1 MLNFT
6 LKQLRYVEATDRLG
20 SIANAA
26 AELNISQSSIT
37 AAINALE
44 SQMGYDLFVRT
55 PAKGIQTTPAGAET
69 LKIIRAFIHHSRQFE
84 SEIKSVGGDT
94 IGSVRIACYATA
106 APSFLPTI
114 LKRFT
119 QTHPGIS
126 LKLLEGDME
135 DMSKFLENGQADLA
149 FTYDIVAENR
159 FDFVPLFA
167 APPHALLSKDD
178 PLAKKGSV
186 SFLDLAE
193 RSMIMLDLPRTRD
206 FCTSMFEKHGQTP
219 KIVHSTRSAEMTRA
233 LVAGGYGYSILN
245 ILPHDYR
252 ADDDRFVAIQIRD
265 EAIIPIFGIA
275 TQVRTR
281 QPKIVQSFI
290 NQCTSLAKEGAFDNI
305 VLNANHHLL
314 AQ

>member
-26 AELNISQSSIT
+26 DELNISQSSIT
-37 AAINALE
+37 AAVNALE
-44 SQMGYDLFVRT
+44 TQVGYDLFVRT

-69 LKIIRAFIHHSRQFE
+69 LKIIRAFIHQSRQFE

-106 APSFLPTI
+106 APSFLPSI

-119 QTHPGIS
+119 QTHPTIS
-126 LKLLEGDME
+126 LKLLEGNME
-135 DMSKFLENGQADLA
+135 AMTQYLEQGEADLA
-149 FTYDIVAENR
+149 FTYDLVAEDK
-159 FDFVPLFA
+159 FDFEPLFP
-167 APPHALLSKDD
+167 APPHALLPKDD
-178 PLAKKGSV
+178 PLAQAQSV
-186 SFLDLAE
+186 SFAQLAE

-206 FCTSMFEKHGQTP
+206 FFTSMFEHHGQTP
-219 KIVHSTRSAEMTRA
+219 NVVHSTRSAEMTRA

-252 ADDDRFVAIQIRD
+252 PDDARFRAVRIADDVIT
-265 EAIIPIFGIA
+265 PVFGIA
-275 TQVRTR
+275 TKARTR
-281 QPKIVQSFI
+281 QPKMVRSFI
-290 NQCTSLAKEGAFDNI
+290 EQCSTLAKEGVFDSI
-305 VLNANHHLL
+305 VLGENTIK
-314 AQ
+314 

>member
-37 AAINALE
+37 AAVNALE
-44 SQMGYDLFVRT
+44 TQMGYDLFVRT
-55 PAKGIQTTPAGAET
+55 PAKGIQTTPAGTET
-69 LKIIRAFIHHSRQFE
+69 LKIIRAFIHQSRQFE
-84 SEIKSVGGDT
+84 SEIQSVGGDT

-126 LKLLEGDME
+126 LKLLEGNME
-135 DMSKFLENGQADLA
+135 AMSQYLENGEADLA
-149 FTYDIVAENR
+149 FTYDLVAEDR
-159 FDFVPLFA
+159 FDFIPLFA
-167 APPHALLSKDD
+167 APPHALLPKDD
-178 PLAKKGSV
+178 PLATADSV
-186 SFLDLAE
+186 SFADLAE

-206 FCTSMFEKHGQTP
+206 FFTSMFEKHGQTP
-219 KIVHSTRSAEMTRA
+219 NVVHSTRSAEMTRA

-252 ADDDRFVAIQIRD
+252 KDDDRFCAVQIKD
-265 EAIIPIFGIA
+265 EAIVPVFGIA
-275 TQVRTR
+275 TQARTR
-281 QPKIVQSFI
+281 QPKMVQSFI
-290 NQCTSLAKEGAFDNI
+290 DQCTTLAKEGIFDNI
-305 VLNANHHLL
+305 VIETNHH
-314 AQ
+314 